1 MSLDIEG
8 SWTCPVPTC
17 SMASTFQSLMRI
29 RVLPGKMPALA
40 AGLNIAT

>member
-8 SWTCPVPTC
+8 SWMDMPTC